1 MDVVNPAIQM
11 PPLARNLIDTNA
23 VQVMADWINSLP
35 GTPALPPP
43 TLTPPGGTFQGFVNI
58 TLETPATNVT
68 MYYTLD
74 GSLPTTN
81 SQPYTGPFLLTNS
94 ATVSAN
100 AWEPSY
106 INSVVGTAQFIILP
120 GAFFTSAGGFT
131 NGEYQ
136 MTFAGFVGSNYVL
149 QVSTNL
155 LQWTSI
161 STNTATTSSF
171 ILSDPSAP
179 SDSSRFYRVLQK
191 P

>member
-1 MDVVNPAIQM
+1 M

-43 TLTPPGGTFQGFVNI
+43 AVIPPGGTFQGFVNI
-58 TLETPATNVT
+58 TLEPSADNETI
-68 MYYTLD
+68 YYTLD

-94 ATVSAN
+94 ATISAN
-100 AWEPSY
+100 AWEPGY
-106 INSVVGTAQFIILP
+106 INSVVGAAQFTILP
-120 GAFFTSAGGFT
+120 GAFFTSPGGFT
-131 NGEYQ
+131 NGVFQ
-136 MTFAGFVGSNYVL
+136 MSFVGFVGSNYVL
-149 QVSTNL
+149 QVSANL
-155 LQWTSI
+155 SQWTSI

-171 ILSDPSAP
+171 TLSDPSTP
-179 SDSSRFYRVLQK
+179 SASSRFYRVLQE